1 MAKKRLI
8 NCEFI
13 NASSFKVNLSN
24 KAKLLYIFMFA
35 CADDKG
41 FVDSTGDI
49 INALDTNDRD
59 FRHEENLS
67 LLGNDYTNALIELKD
82 KGLVYEFRD
91 NHCNMIHLIRHW
103 YYHNQLKKGLWTNY
117 LNFLSLVEIKNN
129 EYVFKKPLKEDIS
142 NKLNQDNINQDM
154 VSIETEQ
161 TETEQEH
168 SIDDEYPFELTEED
182 RKRLEKVAK

>member
-1 MAKKRLI
+1 MNYFIPQIDSSDCGFACLKMMVARLYE
-8 NCEFI
+8 NE
-13 NASSFKVNLSN
+13 
-24 KAKLLYIFMFA
+24 KALYI
-35 CADDKG
+35 KQ
-41 FVDSTGDI
+41 
-49 INALDTNDRD
+49 N
-59 FRHEENLS
+59 ENHGAYNFL
-67 LLGNDYTNALIELKD
+67 ELKE
-82 KGLVYEFRD
+82 KGLVYEFKD

-129 EYVFKKPLKEDIS
+129 EYVFKKPLKEDNS

-182 RKRLEKVAK
+182 RKRLEKVSK